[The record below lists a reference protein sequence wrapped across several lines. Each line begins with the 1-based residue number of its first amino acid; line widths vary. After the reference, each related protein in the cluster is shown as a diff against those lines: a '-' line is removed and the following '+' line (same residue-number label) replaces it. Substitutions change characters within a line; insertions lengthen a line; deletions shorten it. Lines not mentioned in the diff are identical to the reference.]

1 MTISPTSPIE
11 PERPGAVASGDS
23 CRLPEPLPILDIDHV
38 SRIFPLPNGG
48 EYIALTEI
56 DVTIKQ
62 GEFITLLGH
71 SGCGKSTLLNI
82 IAGLDRPT
90 TGGVILEGRQVTEP
104 GPDRM
109 VVFQNYSLLPWK
121 TVRQNIALAVDTVFK
136 EMSKAERSD
145 IIEHHIDM
153 VGLRRAADQ
162 YPSQISGGMKQRV
175 AIARAFAIRP
185 KVLLLDE
192 PFGALDALTRG
203 GLQEQL
209 MTICQENQ
217 VTAVMVTHDVDEA
230 LLLSDRIVMLTTGPS
245 AHVGQVLDVPIPRP
259 RNRMDVVNHPSYYT
273 LRNEV
278 TYFLNQQKRGKKA
291 SSVVSPVASS
301 VAASVVASGTASNS
315 DPEKTNLDLGFI
327 PLTDCAPLAV
337 AQEKGIFAEYGLNVT
352 LRRQPSWNAL
362 AESIATGELDA
373 AEMVAG
379 MPLAMTLGM
388 RGKASVPICSA
399 MVLSRNGNAITWGK
413 QIIDHGV
420 TNLPQ
425 LKEYISQDPDRVHTF
440 GMVHSASMHNLM
452 LRHWL
457 ASGEIDPDWDVSL
470 CVVPP
475 PLMVASL
482 KQGNIDGYCVGEP
495 WNSRAVAAKLGTV
508 VATDLDL
515 WPGHMEKVLGVR
527 EDWAQHYPKT
537 HIALVKALLEACE
550 YCDDRRNREE
560 ILGYLQQDEYLGAA
574 GEFAAAGFVAPY
586 DRGDGREPT
595 EQPKFNQFFLDR
607 CNAPDTVHSLWTLTQ
622 MARWNLIP
630 FPKNWVETIER
641 VNRLDVFAEAARELE
656 LPNSPRDRK
665 PLTFADGTTFD
676 PDYPIDYLKD
686 LAIKRDVVIREV
698 EIGSFR

>member
-1 MTISPTSPIE
+1 MTTSPTSPIE
-11 PERPGAVASGDS
+11 PERLGAAPSGES
-23 CRLPEPLPILDIDHV
+23 CRLPEILPILDIDHV
-38 SRIFPLPNGG
+38 SRIFPLPDGG
-48 EYIALTEI
+48 QYIALTDI
-56 DVTIKQ
+56 DVTIEQ

-82 IAGLDRPT
+82 IAGLDQAT
-90 TGGVILEGRQVTEP
+90 VGGVILEGRQVTEP

-121 TVRQNIALAVDTVFK
+121 TVRQNIALAVDTVLK
-136 EMSKAERSD
+136 DLPKVERSE
-145 IIEHHIDM
+145 IVEHHIEM
-153 VGLRRAADQ
+153 VGLRRAADN

-278 TYFLNQQKRGKKA
+278 TYFLNQQKRGKTKKTPIA
-291 SSVVSPVASS
+291 MPIATSV
-301 VAASVVASGTASNS
+301 SGL
-315 DPEKTNLDLGFI
+315 EKTTLDLGFI

-337 AQEKGIFAEYGLNVT
+337 AQEKGIFAAYGLNVT
-352 LRRQPSWNAL
+352 LSRQPSWNAL

-373 AEMVAG
+373 AQMVAG

-413 QIIDHGV
+413 QLVEHGV
-420 TNLPQ
+420 TNLEQ
-425 LKEYISQDPDRVHTF
+425 LKEYITHDSDRVHAF
-440 GMVHSASMHNLM
+440 GMVHPASMHNLM

-457 ASGEIDPDWDVSL
+457 ASGGIDPDWDVSL
-470 CVVPP
+470 CIVPP

-495 WNSRAVAAKLGTV
+495 WNSRAVAEKLGTV

-527 EDWAQHYPKT
+527 EDWAENHPKT

-550 YCDDRRNREE
+550 YCDDRRNRAE
-560 ILGYLQQDEYLGAA
+560 ILTYLQQDEYLGAA

-586 DRGDGREPT
+586 DRGDGSEPT
-595 EQPKFNQFFLDR
+595 DQLKFNQFFLDR
-607 CNAPDTVHSLWTLTQ
+607 CNAPDAVHSLWTLAQ
-622 MARWNLIP
+622 MARWDLTP
-630 FPKNWVETIER
+630 FPKNWIEMIER
-641 VNRLDVFAEAARELE
+641 VNRLDIFSEAARELE

-665 PLTFADGTTFD
+665 PLTLFDGTTFD
-676 PDYPIDYLKD
+676 PDYPIDYLKG

-698 EIGSFR
+698 EIGSLT